1 MDGYPAGCLDHNAP
15 FLVVSGLSAQQQQQQ
30 PEPELEGGLE
40 DGRLFLRSS
49 LPPLDDRLSAFL
61 VKYFAQVDA
70 RGMSWT
76 TTSRQE
82 PYRFRVKTVARSFGL
97 PPRRAKVPESVESLP
112 SAALHSPFSPLS
124 PASALYPDGLMDSQ
138 WIRKHQEMVP
148 ALYTCFYTLDDDVQL
163 KADINDL
170 KSTLAKSSY
179 KMRIVV
185 ILLGNVTGGSVQE
198 RLESIRK
205 GTALDPKSIFY
216 IPAQSS
222 AVDIKRTLDGILS
235 ALYSTAVEYY
245 RDLGR
250 HARKKRSRGIAP
262 QPTVPPTTGT
272 SRILSLP
279 DWNFRYDFK
288 AAIFAEFRQEMDA
301 ASRSFEQ
308 AYEILLGQDV
318 LDTIPSW
325 SPRWNEARLLA
336 DIISIRC
343 VRIQLWMGH
352 TSLAVRRWQSHR
364 DRISDVVDR
373 RGRGT
378 NNYGWE
384 AWEARWATVMAQLME
399 RVGIPG
405 LTPASMTLFLQP
417 DKVVLGERLKPWEL
431 LHHTGYW
438 YRLAARH
445 LSARRALA
453 RTIPDDVRHAPIDSP
468 SSPSPSSPSS
478 PAPLPPP
485 QSAGK
490 AYAYDT
496 YLCPAPYREYP
507 LSGQGVNHAQLILD
521 CLLAARSQ
529 FQARNQERLAA
540 EVALECARE
549 MASLAAWEDML
560 GLLRPLFDAS
570 VYRSEG
576 WVHAT
581 EELCWLL
588 RQAAAETGHADV
600 VVAVDWELMHRKFS
614 RRPRW
619 QYDLTKSL
627 AEIKTNSKPSVS
639 LCDDASPAFVSAS
652 FAFLTKESKAGE
664 KCAAQLALHSAAMPG
679 SAPVTFSS
687 LRVELTGS
695 LRPLVIE
702 HETSEKD
709 VQVPINTLSLDEEFA
724 EAEADESPSQLRGR
738 CDLTLRPGQRRVLEA
753 AIPLRAAGPAEAKSV
768 TFHLNNESFD
778 LDYTVNF
785 HETDDAVGWYT
796 GPGAGRDVRTDG
808 RCLQVQPRP
817 PKIRIDVPDR
827 ARQFYTD
834 EVLELLVE
842 ISNDED
848 EAASVKL
855 AVNVD
860 GDVRPLFRVVI
871 DGQERNG
878 EDGGQEVLGTTG
890 IPLGTIDSGSS
901 RSLMIR
907 IDPADAP
914 TTHELR
920 LRVSYHLESDPAT
933 PIIQEQTAQLS
944 VVTPFEANYDLVSRL
959 HADPWPSLFDANG
972 VLDAAEG
979 ETEARDT
986 QARGLAQRWCLECR
1000 YASFAVE
1007 DLLVLGLEVTIPPLV
1022 SGANCRVSKKP
1033 QLPDGGIVAAP
1044 QTMYK
1049 ADSDLEVQKLT
1060 LDDRQSVALAPQL
1073 VIRWRRAK
1081 AGADGS
1087 VNTTTL
1093 PVGQYTVLGTEP
1105 RVLASV
1111 LHETRK
1117 SWPGLMWL
1125 DITIENPSSHFLTF
1139 GLSMEP
1145 SDEFALSGAKQTT
1158 LHLLPLSRRT
1168 TRYRLLPLVR
1178 GVYVRPGLVVRDK
1191 YFQKVLRV
1199 MPTEGMKTDKEGLLI
1214 WVPPTVTN
1222 GMATDSDAREP
1233 QGGKT

>member
-15 FLVVSGLSAQQQQQQ
+15 FIVVSGLSAQQQQ
-30 PEPELEGGLE
+30 PEPQSGVGLE
-40 DGRLFLRSS
+40 DGRLLLRSS
-49 LPPLDDRLSAFL
+49 LPLLDDRLSAFL

-70 RGMSWT
+70 HGMSWT
-76 TTSRQE
+76 TVSRQE
-82 PYRFRVKTVARSFGL
+82 PYRFRIKTVDRSFSL
-97 PPRRAKVPESVESLP
+97 PPRRAQVPQSEESIP
-112 SAALHSPFSPLS
+112 SAPLHSPFSPLS
-124 PASALYPDGLMDSQ
+124 PASALYPDGLMDSK
-138 WIRKHQEMVP
+138 WIRKHQDMVP
-148 ALYTCFYTLDDDVQL
+148 AIYACFYTLEDDVQL

-170 KSTLAKSSY
+170 KSTLAKSGY
-179 KMRIVV
+179 KVRVV
-185 ILLGNVTGGSVQE
+185 IILLGDATGGSVQE

-216 IPAQSS
+216 ISKKSS
-222 AVDIKRTLDGILS
+222 AVEIKRTLDGILT

-288 AAIFAEFRQEMDA
+288 AAVFAEFRQEMDA

-336 DIISIRC
+336 DVISIRC

-378 NNYGWE
+378 NNYGWQ

-399 RVGIPG
+399 RVSIPG

-445 LSARRALA
+445 LDARRALA
-453 RTIPDDVRHAPIDSP
+453 RTIPDDVRHAPVDSP
-468 SSPSPSSPSS
+468 SSPSSSSSSP
-478 PAPLPPP
+478 PPP
-485 QSAGK
+485 SKSASK

-496 YLCPAPYREYP
+496 YLCPVPYREYP
-507 LSGQGVNHAQLILD
+507 LNGQGVNHAQLIID

-529 FQARNQERLAA
+529 FQARDQHRLAA

-549 MASLAAWEDML
+549 MASLAAWDDML
-560 GLLRPLFDAS
+560 ALLQPLYDAAAF
-570 VYRSEG
+570 RSDG

-588 RQAAAETGHADV
+588 RQAAVETGHADL
-600 VVAVDWELMHRKFS
+600 VVAVDWELMNRKFS
-614 RRPRW
+614 RRHRW
-619 QYDLTKSL
+619 HYDLIKSL
-627 AEIKTNSKPSVS
+627 DGIKTSSKPIVS
-639 LCDDASPAFVSAS
+639 LSDDASPAFVSAS
-652 FAFLTKESKAGE
+652 FVFLTKESKAGE
-664 KCAAQLALHSAAMPG
+664 KCAAQLALYSAAMPG
-679 SAPVTFSS
+679 SVPITFSS

-695 LRPLVIE
+695 LKPVVIE
-702 HETSEKD
+702 HAASGKD
-709 VQVPINTLSLDEEFA
+709 ADAPINTLLLDEEFA
-724 EAEADESPSQLRGR
+724 EAAADETPSQLRGR
-738 CDLTLRPGQRRVLEA
+738 CDLTLKPGQRRVLEA
-753 AIPLRAAGPAEAKSV
+753 AIPLRAAGLAEATSL
-768 TFHLNNESFD
+768 TFYLNNDSFD
-778 LDYTVNF
+778 LDYTVKF
-785 HETDDAVGWYT
+785 RETDDAVGWYT
-796 GPGAGRDVRTDG
+796 GPGAGRNVRPDG
-808 RCLQVQPRP
+808 RYLRVQPRP
-817 PKIRIDVPDR
+817 PKIRIDVPDG

-834 EVLELLVE
+834 EGLKLLVE

-855 AVNVD
+855 AVNLM
-860 GDVRPLFRVVI
+860 GSLGPLFRVVI

-878 EDGGQEVLGTTG
+878 EDGDRGATSTTG
-890 IPLGTIDSGSS
+890 IPLGTIDSGAS
-901 RSLMIR
+901 RSVMIH
-907 IDPADAP
+907 IDPAEAP
-914 TTHELR
+914 TTHELQ
-920 LRVSYHLESDPAT
+920 LRVSYHLESDTAT
-933 PIIQEQTAQLS
+933 PIVQEQTAQLS

-959 HADPWPSLFDANG
+959 QADPWPSPFDADG
-972 VLDAAEG
+972 VLEAAQR
-979 ETEARDT
+979 ETATSDT
-986 QARGLAQRWCLECR
+986 KARGLAQRWCLECR

-1007 DLLVLGLEVTIPPLV
+1007 DLLVLGLDVTMAPLV
-1022 SGANCRVSKKP
+1022 GGARCRVSKRP
-1033 QLPDGGIVAAP
+1033 QVANGGIVAAP
-1044 QTMYK
+1044 KTMYK
-1049 ADSDLEVQKLT
+1049 ADADLEVQKLS
-1060 LDDRQSVALAPQL
+1060 LDDRQAVTLAPQL
-1073 VIRWRRAK
+1073 VMRWQRSD
-1081 AGADGS
+1081 AGADGP

-1111 LHETRK
+1111 LHETRRT
-1117 SWPGLMWL
+1117 WPGLMWL

-1199 MPTEGMKTDKEGLLI
+1199 MPTEGMKTDKEGLLV
-1214 WVPPTVTN
+1214 WVPPAVTEAK
-1222 GMATDSDAREP
+1222 ATDSDS
-1233 QGGKT
+1233 GKLQEGK